1 MPSRSIRFGVC
12 LPQHG
17 TTWQNA
23 VEVTQACDRLGYDS
37 VWAVDHF
44 FGIPDPTQ
52 PIFEGWTTIAALA
65 GMTERVRLGHLV
77 LCVSYRHPAVL
88 AKMAATL
95 DHASRGRFVLGMGA
109 GWHQQE
115 YQAYGLPF
123 PPIGRRLKELD
134 EALAIVRRMWTE
146 EPATYFGEHFHIE
159 DAYCRPR
166 PVQSPHPPILVG
178 GTGERVLLRLVAEH
192 ADIWNNLGWAHR
204 QLASKLDV
212 LRRHC
217 DAVKRD
223 FERIEISQQTIAAIG
238 ATASEAE
245 SATRAVRSEVPFLA
259 GGDDL
264 TITGTP
270 DQCIERV
277 QRTVA
282 MGATT
287 LLLSFGRLPTVAA
300 LELFAERV
308 MPAFR

>member
-1 MPSRSIRFGVC
+1 MPSRPIRFGVC

-17 TTWQNA
+17 CTWQNA
-23 VEVTQACDRLGYDS
+23 VEVAQACDRLGYDS
-37 VWAVDHF
+37 VWAIDHF
-44 FGIPDPTQ
+44 FGIPDATQ
-52 PIFEGWTTIAALA
+52 PILEGWTTLTGIAAA
-65 GMTERVRLGHLV
+65 TKRIRLGHLV

-95 DHASRGRFVLGMGA
+95 DHVSGGRFILGLGA

-115 YQAYGLPF
+115 YHAYGLPF

-166 PVQSPHPPILVG
+166 PLQSPHLPILVG

-204 QLASKLDV
+204 QVAKKIEV
-212 LRRHC
+212 LERHC
-217 DAVKRD
+217 EAVKRD
-223 FERIEISQQTIAAIG
+223 FDSIEISQQTIAAIG
-238 ATASEAE
+238 ETEAE
-245 SATRAVRSEVPFLA
+245 ARRATDAVLAEVPFLS
-259 GGDDL
+259 GGRDV
-264 TITGTP
+264 IIAGTP
-270 DQCIERV
+270 EECIERV
-277 QRTVA
+277 KQTVA
-282 MGATT
+282 MGPTT
-287 LLLSFGRLPTVAA
+287 LVMSFGRNPSIET

-308 MPAFR
+308 MPEFR